1 MSESIVILMISV
13 STFLGAL
20 GLGALLWGVKT
31 GQFDD
36 QSKFIDAARYD
47 GEEELRDAVMM
58 QEKQEIRK
66 KKARLKKQKEEKHKN
81 YTPPD

>member
-1 MSESIVILMISV
+1 MSSSIIGLMIGV

-20 GLGALLWGVKT
+20 GLIALIWGIRT

-36 QSKFIDAARYD
+36 QAKFLDGARFD

-58 QEKQEIRK
+58 EEK
-66 KKARLKKQKEEKHKN
+66 KKQAAQKAKAKREKN
-81 YTPPD
+81 YMPVD

>member
-1 MSESIVILMISV
+1 MSSGIVAMMLGV

-20 GLGALLWGVKT
+20 GLAALLWGLKT

-36 QSKFIDAARYD
+36 TSKFLDGARFD

-58 QEKQEIRK
+58 EEKK
-66 KKARLKKQKEEKHKN
+66 KKALEKKREDKRVM
-81 YTPPD
+81 PD

>member
-1 MSESIVILMISV
+1 MSDSIMALMLGV

-20 GLGALLWGVKT
+20 GLIALLWGLRS

-36 QSKFIDAARYD
+36 QSKFLDGARFD

-58 QEKQEIRK
+58 EK
-66 KKARLKKQKEEKHKN
+66 KKKEALEKKKKEAMKKD
-81 YTPPD
+81 YRPVD